1 MARIRDESVQ
11 AVRDGVDLVE
21 LVRGRVNLQRRGGR
35 WTGRCPF
42 HDERSPSF
50 SLLPPDARRY
60 YCHGCGA
67 TGDAFDWMQTQEGAG
82 GFTEAVEA
90 LAERFGIDISYAEE
104 SPREASERAGRE
116 RRSQLLERAAAFY
129 AEYLW
134 RAADAAPA
142 REYLAG
148 RGIPEELVR
157 RFRIGWA
164 PAQGDRLADRAQRQG
179 YRAQELADAGL
190 ARLRGS
196 RAADFFVARIT
207 FPISD
212 SRGRVQG
219 FGART
224 LDPNERAKYV
234 NSPEGA
240 HFHKR
245 HLLFGLAEARAAA
258 AKSGSV
264 VVVEGYTDVLAMVAA
279 GVEASVACM
288 GTSLTNEQLRLI
300 ARWAREVKLCFDN
313 DAAGERAAW
322 RSVEAARGVELSFSA
337 VSLPD
342 GRDPGDLITSPD
354 GRELLAYSVS
364 SAEPL
369 LASLIRARVARAGR
383 DARERDAA
391 LREITA
397 LLRNFPDDSVE
408 KDEGVRV
415 AAGLLQ
421 LSQGVEERLRRSSSR
436 VATAPSAPAAAAVAA
451 PVTPQEVR
459 ERRLLAMAVALPQ
472 AAAPYLAALSPDA
485 FMVDDHRRA
494 FIALSEGLADPD
506 DWGPELAALGATLR
520 AEASVGVASEAEIRE
535 VAYRLQ
541 LPMLRR
547 RASDLRDAGR
557 SEESL
562 KVLAMARQVEATL
575 RGDE

>member
-11 AVRDGVDLVE
+11 AVRDGADLVE

-35 WTGRCPF
+35 WVGRCPF

-50 SLLPPDARRY
+50 SLLPPDSRRY

-82 GFTEAVEA
+82 GFTEAVIA

-104 SPREASERAGRE
+104 SPHEAAARAGRE
-116 RRSQLLERAAAFY
+116 RRATLLERAAAFY
-129 AEYLW
+129 AECLW
-134 RAADAAPA
+134 RSADAALA
-142 REYLAG
+142 REYLEG
-148 RGIPEELVR
+148 RGIPEELLR

-164 PAQGDRLADRAQRQG
+164 PARGDGLTARALREG
-179 YRAQELADAGL
+179 YRPQDLADAGL

-196 RAADFFVARIT
+196 RPSDFFVGRIT
-207 FPISD
+207 FPIAD
-212 SRGRVQG
+212 ARGRVQG

-234 NSPEGA
+234 NSPEGG

-258 AKSGSV
+258 AKTGSM

-279 GVEASVACM
+279 GIESSVACM
-288 GTSLTNEQLRLI
+288 GTSLTNEQLRLA
-300 ARWAREVKLCFDN
+300 ARWAREVTLCFDN

-322 RSVEAARGVELSFSA
+322 RTVEAARGVELSFSA
-337 VSLPD
+337 VALPD
-342 GRDPGDLITSPD
+342 GRDPGDLIASPD
-354 GRELLAYSVS
+354 GRDLLAYSVS
-364 SAEPL
+364 SARPL
-369 LASLIRARVARAGR
+369 LASLIRSRVSRAGR
-383 DARERDAA
+383 DPREREAA
-391 LREITA
+391 LRDITS

-421 LSQGVEERLRRSSSR
+421 LSQGVEERLRRSARS
-436 VATAPSAPAAAAVAA
+436 SAPAAPTSPPQVAS
-451 PVTPQEVR
+451 PSTPQEVR
-459 ERRLLAMAVALPQ
+459 ERRLLAMAVA
-472 AAAPYLAALSPDA
+472 APEVAGAYLGSLSDEAFTVDA
-485 FMVDDHRRA
+485 HRHA
-494 FIALSEGLADPD
+494 FVALSEGRTDPADWP
-506 DWGPELAALGATLR
+506 PELGALAGELR
-520 AEASVGVASEAEIRE
+520 AEASAGTPSEAEIRE
-535 VAYRLQ
+535 VTYRLQ

-547 RASDLRDAGR
+547 RAGELREAGR
-557 SEESL
+557 AEDAL
-562 KVLAMARQVEATL
+562 GVLAMARQVEAAL
-575 RGDE
+575 RGEG